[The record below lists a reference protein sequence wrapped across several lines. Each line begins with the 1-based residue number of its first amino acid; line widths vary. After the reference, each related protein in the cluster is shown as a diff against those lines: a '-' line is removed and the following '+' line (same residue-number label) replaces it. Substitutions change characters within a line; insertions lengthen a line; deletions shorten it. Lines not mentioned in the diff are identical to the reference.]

1 MENDRKSTTDK
12 KNRFIEQGKR
22 LKKCLDRAGMK
33 QKDLADEM
41 KRLHN
46 RDNSQ
51 PYVISPQFIYKMIH
65 GIAGIPAHHID
76 DLAEILC
83 VRREYLLLRSDYMT
97 EEERLHDI
105 GSASDDNAD
114 SLCFDLLASLGYQIQ
129 DTEKQPDGG
138 YASMHRPYCQIT
150 INKRIDE
157 YSRDDTDEEILKKA
171 HDAPPVRIYKITTPD
186 GKRIQV
192 TQTDLRNIITNIQAF
207 ARFQIETIN
216 PHRM

>member
-1 MENDRKSTTDK
+1 MKNDKKTNEDR
-12 KNRFIEQGKR
+12 KNRFTEQGNR
-22 LKKCLDRAGMK
+22 LLKCLNRAGMK

-41 KRLHN
+41 KRRHN
-46 RDNSQ
+46 ITSPDLF
-51 PYVISPQFIYKMIH
+51 VISPQFVYKMVH

-76 DLAEILC
+76 EIADILH

-105 GSASDDNAD
+105 GSARAAAD
-114 SLCFDLLASLGYQIQ
+114 SLCLDLLASMGYQIQ

-150 INKRIDE
+150 INKRIDK
-157 YSRDDTDEEILKKA
+157 YSQDDTDEEILKKA

-192 TQTDLRNIITNIQAF
+192 TQTDLRNIITNIQTF